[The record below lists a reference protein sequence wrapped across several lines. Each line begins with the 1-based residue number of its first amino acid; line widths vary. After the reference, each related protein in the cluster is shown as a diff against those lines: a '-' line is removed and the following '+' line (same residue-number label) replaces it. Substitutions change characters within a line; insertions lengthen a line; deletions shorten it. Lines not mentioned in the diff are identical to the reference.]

1 MYEKLMRR
9 AELCEQAGSRTTG
22 VMRLMWLV
30 NAERLREKA
39 LALMVEEA

>member
-1 MYEKLMRR
+1 MYEKLMRS

-22 VMRLMWLV
+22 VMRAIWLV

-39 LALMVEEA
+39 LALTVEEA